1 VHDVDCSRKIY
12 RQETIKKEVLIM
24 VIEVRK
30 MTLQDISQVQQVAKI
45 SWHHTYEGI
54 IPRHIQDNFLAT
66 AYSDENMVRRVERS
80 YAFVALLDEQVVGFA
95 NFSYVKDDG
104 TSELAAIYLLPE
116 SQGKGLGTK
125 LLEQGLT
132 LPNVRAIELNV
143 KKDNASGMNFYLS
156 KGFKQID
163 SFKEDYEG
171 DERETV
177 RMRLD
182 INK

>member
-1 VHDVDCSRKIY
+1 M
-12 RQETIKKEVLIM
+12 TIE
-24 VIEVRK
+24 
-30 MTLQDISQVQQVAKI
+30 DIPQVQHVART

-54 IPRHIQDNFLAT
+54 IPRHIQDNFLAN
-66 AYSDENMVRRVERS
+66 AYNNENMVRRVERS
-80 YAFVALLDEQVVGFA
+80 HAFVALEDEEIVGFA
-95 NFSYVKDDG
+95 NFSYVNDDG
-104 TSELAAIYLLPE
+104 KSELAAIYFLPE
-116 SQGKGLGTK
+116 AQGKGLGTK
-125 LLEQGLT
+125 LLEQGFK

-143 KKDNASGMNFYLS
+143 KKDNALGMNFYLS